1 MLSGAPPRAL
11 LSSSPRMRCLLR
23 ESYAHRGQLLTMVR
37 QQKPAFFCSLLA
49 STCLL
54 VGLVL
59 STTTPDSP
67 HTPIG
72 KSHQHHA
79 RPLPRVSD
87 DLSRARTFAVG
98 KTLPKVGCLQGHLD
112 TLV

>member
-1 MLSGAPPRAL
+1 LDGGNDHKRLDRDEVDAHEGDAHPGVDDDAL
-11 LSSSPRMRCLLR
+11 VENTRSK
-23 ESYAHRGQLLTMVR
+23 T
-37 QQKPAFFCSLLA
+37 